1 MILFYIWVLGC
12 FINIYLLYKDNYE
25 IHEAQTYLNFDFRV
39 NIILDIIKCCFI
51 FSSFIG
57 TIFYIIM
64 KLRDKHNE
72 NI

>member
-1 MILFYIWVLGC
+1 MILFYIWVFGC
-12 FINIYLLYKDNYE
+12 FINCYIINKDDEQLIEPHNYR
-25 IHEAQTYLNFDFRV
+25 IFDFRV
-39 NIILDIIKCCFI
+39 NIILDILKSIFI

-57 TIFYIIM
+57 TLFYIIM